1 MLKSDLIKALVA
13 RHEGLKYRDVD
24 RILNAVL
31 DEIGGALAAGN
42 RVELRGFGT
51 FTSRHRPA
59 RTARNPRDGTSIEVA
74 AKNVPH
80 FKPGRILLD
89 RMNGDADS

>member
-1 MLKSDLIKALVA
+1 MLKSDLVRILAEKN
-13 RHEGLKYRDVD
+13 EGLTYREVD
-24 RILNAVL
+24 NIVTAVL
-31 DEIGGALAAGN
+31 DEIGNALSGGN

-51 FTSRHRPA
+51 FSNRHRPA
-59 RTARNPRDGTSIEVA
+59 RTARNPRDGSKIQVA

-89 RMNGDADS
+89 RMNG